1 MKWCFRMRC
10 FASCLF
16 LNMSAFAYDFMI
28 DGIYYDKISYNIYTN
43 AIYYVAVTY
52 NVRNDYSGS
61 IIIPASVTYD
71 SQKPTVYQIGS
82 GAFYG
87 CTDLT
92 SVTIPNSVKDISNY
106 AFYGCRSLTSI
117 TIPEGVTRISDHTFG
132 GCTGMQSVTIP
143 STVKEIEEEAFSNC
157 SSLTSVTFPSKVTS
171 IGKYAFSYC
180 GGLTSMKVDEG
191 NTTYDSRNNCN
202 AIIETATNTLIAGCK
217 NTIIPNSVTS
227 IGEDAFHYNSGLTSI
242 TIPNSVTSIGVCA
255 FIGCSGLTSVTIP
268 NSVTDIE
275 SSTFWKCSSLTS
287 VTIPNSVT
295 SIGFNAFGDCTSLTS
310 VTIPNSVTSLG
321 NSAFEGCSGLTSV
334 TIPNS
339 VKNIG
344 EFAFRNCSSLTS
356 VTIPN
361 SVTNIGQWTFA
372 GCSSLISVTI
382 PNSVTSIGY
391 NAFGDCS
398 ALTSVTI
405 PNGVTS
411 IESNAFAGCNG
422 MNDVWCHAEN
432 VPATNSYAFY
442 NSPIALATLHVPAG
456 SLEAYKT
463 TAPWSSF
470 GSIVAIE
477 DDGVTTT
484 DVSAMSYAVYA
495 QPAKARKGNKATLT
509 VCMKNTQPITL
520 WQADMTLPAGFTLAT
535 DSYGDPMVS
544 ISGSRTSTSRHSIST
559 STLSDGS
566 IRILC
571 SSSNNKTFTGTDGEV
586 ATITLNVASNVND
599 GDYAVKFN
607 NIKIVEAN
615 ETKHEVDEV
624 VSVITVKSYTLG
636 DVNDDGSIDGV
647 DLVGIVN
654 YILDRPT
661 AGNIREAADVNKDGI
676 IDGSDYVR
684 EVNAILGN
692 ITLPAM
698 SRGVRKVI
706 EATDDYAIYVND
718 LNADAG
724 GRTTLKL
731 TMKNIQPITLWQA
744 DLVLPEGVNI
754 ATDDFGDPLV
764 TITGRT
770 TTARHS
776 IVTSKLA
783 DGSIRILCSSS
794 SNKTFTDND
803 GEVAAITLVVDGST
817 SSGNYDVV
825 LKNILLVEADE
836 TKHTPNQATSKI
848 TVKNTSSGV
857 KCAKPTIS
865 FVDGKLTFSSEME
878 DVEYVY
884 EITNADVKKGFAS
897 KVSITGTYMVSVY
910 AMKTG
915 YENSDVSTLEFT
927 LGSNSEVYDVNC
939 DGTIDVADIATII
952 DKMAASARKQKETEE

>member
-1 MKWCFRMRC
+1 M
-10 FASCLF
+10 
-16 LNMSAFAYDFMI
+16 LNIFF
-28 DGIYYDKISYNIYTN
+28 
-43 AIYYVAVTY
+43 
-52 NVRNDYSGS
+52 
-61 IIIPASVTYD
+61 
-71 SQKPTVYQIGS
+71 
-82 GAFYG
+82 
-87 CTDLT
+87 
-92 SVTIPNSVKDISNY
+92 
-106 AFYGCRSLTSI
+106 
-117 TIPEGVTRISDHTFG
+117 
-132 GCTGMQSVTIP
+132 
-143 STVKEIEEEAFSNC
+143 
-157 SSLTSVTFPSKVTS
+157 
-171 IGKYAFSYC
+171 
-180 GGLTSMKVDEG
+180 
-191 NTTYDSRNNCN
+191 
-202 AIIETATNTLIAGCK
+202 
-217 NTIIPNSVTS
+217 
-227 IGEDAFHYNSGLTSI
+227 
-242 TIPNSVTSIGVCA
+242 
-255 FIGCSGLTSVTIP
+255 GCSGLISVT
-268 NSVTDIE
+268 
-275 SSTFWKCSSLTS
+275 
-287 VTIPNSVT
+287 
-295 SIGFNAFGDCTSLTS
+295 
-310 VTIPNSVTSLG
+310 LG
-321 NSAFEGCSGLTSV
+321 N
-334 TIPNS
+334 
-339 VKNIG
+339 K
-344 EFAFRNCSSLTS
+344 
-356 VTIPN
+356 
-361 SVTNIGQWTFA
+361 VTNIGNNTF
-372 GCSSLISVTI
+372 CEC
-382 PNSVTSIGY
+382 N
-391 NAFGDCS
+391 N
-398 ALTSVTI
+398 LT
-405 PNGVTS
+405 
-411 IESNAFAGCNG
+411 
-422 MNDVWCHAEN
+422 DVWCYAKN
-432 VPATNSYAFY
+432 VPETDHAFDC
-442 NSPIALATLHVPAG
+442 SPIASATLHVPIG

-463 TAPWSSF
+463 TAPWSQF

-477 DDGVTTT
+477 DDGVTAT
-484 DVSAMSYAVYA
+484 DVSAMNYAVYA
-495 QPAKARKGNKATLT
+495 QPAKARKGNQATLT

-535 DSYGDPMVS
+535 DSYGDHMVS

-571 SSSNNKTFTGTDGEV
+571 SSSNNKTFTGTDCEV

-636 DVNDDGSIDGV
+636 DVNDDGSIDGA

-661 AGNIREAADVNKDGI
+661 AGNIREAADVNKDGV

-698 SRGVRKVI
+698 SRGVRKAI
-706 EATDDYAIYVND
+706 EATDDYAIYAND

-724 GRTTLKL
+724 GRTTFKL
-731 TMKNIQPITLWQA
+731 MMKNSQPITLWQA

-776 IVTSKLA
+776 IATSKLA

-803 GEVAAITLVVDGST
+803 GEVAAITLVIDGNT

-836 TKHTPNQATSKI
+836 TKHAPNQATSML

-857 KCAKPTIS
+857 KCAKPTIA
-865 FVDGKLTFSSEME
+865 FVDGMLTFSSEME

-897 KVSITGTYMVSVY
+897 KVNITGTYMVSVY

-927 LGSNSEVYDVNC
+927 LGSNSEVYDVNR